1 MLPGAFPA
9 HKGLR
14 HNQPILKLSTRK
26 GNYIGQDFITE
37 HPSNAMHSKLFQS
50 LARLEVV
57 SLGVN
62 PLPHP
67 IYQWLGCLSLQ
78 GYVAVAH

>member
-1 MLPGAFPA
+1 MQ
-9 HKGLR
+9 R
-14 HNQPILKLSTRK
+14 NR
-26 GNYIGQDFITE
+26 NYFN
-37 HPSNAMHSKLFQS
+37 P
-50 LARLEVV
+50 LARLEV

-67 IYQWLGCLSLQ
+67 IYQWLCGLSLQ